1 MVAAKRPPKLQVA
14 TQFEDCVSRMLERHL
29 LNNKL
34 IANVPKRPG
43 ENPNAQP
50 SNMAVASRGS
60 DELGKQVGEVGI
72 TPLSAN
78 HFTKA
83 GPKELGRVARE
94 KDVVSIL
101 NRATDGAHSITRAI
115 TLEDFKPRGEAS
127 TDPLPQE
134 DPNFQR
140 KSDVPDQAKWFRG
153 HRGSNGAVQGLRG
166 ETARGLEAPGKNI
179 PVLLDVNR
187 NKCDVLEEGVPG
199 GHLEGAKGAPEG
211 ETP

>member
-1 MVAAKRPPKLQVA
+1 MQVT
-14 TQFEDCVSRMLERHL
+14 TQFEDCVSRTSERHL

-34 IANVPKRPG
+34 IANVPKRSG

-60 DELGKQVGEVGI
+60 VKLGKQVGEVGI

-78 HFTKA
+78 RFAEA

-101 NRATDGAHSITRAI
+101 NRATDGAHPITRAI
-115 TLEDFKPRGEAS
+115 TLEDFNPRGEAS

-134 DPNFQR
+134 DPDFQR

-153 HRGSNGAVQGLRG
+153 RRGSNGAVQGPRG

-179 PVLLDVNR
+179 LVLLDVHR
-187 NKCDVLEEGVPG
+187 HKCDVLE
-199 GHLEGAKGAPEG
+199 
-211 ETP
+211 